1 MSNKFFSPEGMWQGN
16 ILALIRM
23 IIGVFLIYHGSEI
36 FDQAKMDEY
45 GTWVPD
51 MKMGSPL
58 LASYIGKTLELVSG
72 VLLLT
77 GFLTRLACVFILL
90 TFLMITF
97 YIGQG
102 RIFME
107 EQYPFMFC
115 LFAVLFLFNGA
126 GKWSLDRLIFKR

>member
-1 MSNKFFSPEGMWQGN
+1 
-16 ILALIRM
+16 
-23 IIGVFLIYHGSEI
+23 
-36 FDQAKMDEY
+36 
-45 GTWVPD
+45 
-51 MKMGSPL
+51 